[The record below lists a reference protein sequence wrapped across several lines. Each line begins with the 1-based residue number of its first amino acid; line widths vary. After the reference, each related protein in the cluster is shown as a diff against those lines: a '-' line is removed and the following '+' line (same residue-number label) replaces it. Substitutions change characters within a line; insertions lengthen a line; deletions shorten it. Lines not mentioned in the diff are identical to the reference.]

1 MRFHL
6 TSSNTGFGHAPIK
19 SAVPLKYILL
29 GGSVMLFEIGVI
41 VGGCVAHMLLSNG
54 QTSVKKESK
63 PDINTRDLYE
73 KETYEYFTKLPVSA
87 QEHYFSYNLDLK
99 DYANE
104 LTTDKYINA
113 KVAARIARRMDKS
126 FTNIDKRY

>member
-1 MRFHL
+1 
-6 TSSNTGFGHAPIK
+6 
-19 SAVPLKYILL
+19 
-29 GGSVMLFEIGVI
+29 MLFEIGVI
-41 VGGCVAHMLLSNG
+41 VGGCVAHMMLSGSKAYN
-54 QTSVKKESK
+54 SVKKESV
-63 PDINTRDLYE
+63 NTRDLHE